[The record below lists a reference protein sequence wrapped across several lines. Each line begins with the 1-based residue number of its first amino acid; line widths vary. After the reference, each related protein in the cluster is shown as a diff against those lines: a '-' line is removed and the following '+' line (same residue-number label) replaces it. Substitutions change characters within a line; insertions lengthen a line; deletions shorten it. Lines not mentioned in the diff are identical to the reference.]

1 MEILLIIIGVV
12 ALLYGLHRLAMY
24 AESRGWIF
32 YKTRPPR
39 VRMLGFLE
47 ELADPSV
54 EHRIVEETSEAIRA
68 DHAEA
73 GEGYGD
79 TDESE

>member
-1 MEILLIIIGVV
+1 METLLIVLGVA
-12 ALLYGLHRLAMY
+12 ALIYGLHHLALH

-54 EHRIVEETSEAIRA
+54 EHRIVEEASEAIRA

-73 GEGYGD
+73 GEGYGEV
-79 TDESE
+79 DESE